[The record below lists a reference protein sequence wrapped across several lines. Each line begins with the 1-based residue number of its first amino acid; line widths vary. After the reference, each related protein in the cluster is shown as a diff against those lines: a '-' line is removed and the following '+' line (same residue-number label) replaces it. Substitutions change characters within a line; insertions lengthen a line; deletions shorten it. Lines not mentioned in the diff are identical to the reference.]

1 VRAFNLKKAEERAMC
16 MQWSNLQVLQAEWNR
31 AKNGCFSKDQLQ
43 AYKTIWR
50 LAYGPKPKQLKFDA
64 PF

>member
-1 VRAFNLKKAEERAMC
+1 MHALEQPASVAGR
-16 MQWSNLQVLQAEWNR
+16 VD
-31 AKNGCFSKDQLQ
+31 FSKDQLQ